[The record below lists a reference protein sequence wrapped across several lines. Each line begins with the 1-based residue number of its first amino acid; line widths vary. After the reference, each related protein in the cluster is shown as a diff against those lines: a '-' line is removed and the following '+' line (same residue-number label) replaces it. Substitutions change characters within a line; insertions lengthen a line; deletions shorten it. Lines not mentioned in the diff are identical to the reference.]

1 MDFAAHGFEP
11 LMIVRRKSIFT
22 LLFQLFDLRF
32 DHGSVNSFGVMVS
45 ECVNVESLAD
55 RGDQMLLVELRITL
69 HCVVLDA
76 GGDLAQLGDG
86 LMFEFFVVVFSHD
99 LTPAEKAHGVQAVAC
114 LFCPLENGSRKL
126 KPKSTAKHVP

>member
-11 LMIVRRKSIFT
+11 LMIVRRKSLFT
-22 LLFQLFDLRF
+22 LLLQLFDLRF

-45 ECVNVESLAD
+45 ECVNVQSLAD

-69 HCVVLDA
+69 HCVVLDD

-86 LMFEFFVVVFSHD
+86 LMFEFFVVVLSHGFD
-99 LTPAEKAHGVQAVAC
+99 
-114 LFCPLENGSRKL
+114 SYRKCRG
-126 KPKSTAKHVP
+126 KSEVGTVPR